1 LKSSTRFSV
10 AANGEVNL
18 SSLLTSTRPNNFSPN
33 PKCPALEHQLG
44 INGTLAL
51 HCLVA
56 LKASFAA
63 SGTVKPTAHIA
74 PTFHTATLLAI
85 RVSRTG
91 PNLSFCLRLSHLVI
105 KKPRR

>member
-51 HCLVA
+51 HCPVA

-63 SGTVKPTAHIA
+63 EGAVKSTAHIA

-91 PNLSFCLRLSHLVI
+91 PNLSFFFRLSHLVT
-105 KKPRR
+105 KKHRR